1 MTNIQLICVPECKL
15 SENLLKNQSHGT
27 CFSQWNLH
35 SNIGLALHI
44 CFVLCDTL
52 LHGEHPLCAVHTS
65 TIMEKPFANH
75 TVDLRRVGRLT
86 LVGNSMGFVSK
97 RSTLSAVKCI
107 QMLKIGRFR
116 GEPTLLCLALWALHP
131 LNEVLAHLC
140 FLIASATI
148 CQHTGFSMGS
158 QHRIRGLL
166 SPLSLHVSPHRGTVL
181 LYLRQQCAARSR

>member
-1 MTNIQLICVPECKL
+1 MCSRMQAVGKS
-15 SENLLKNQSHGT
+15 SEKSIPRHVLQSMEPALKHWSRIAYLFCTLRHVA
-27 CFSQWNLH
+27 SWRA
-35 SNIGLALHI
+35 S
-44 CFVLCDTL
+44 VLRSPHFNDY
-52 LHGEHPLCAVHTS
+52 G
-65 TIMEKPFANH
+65 KPFANH

-140 FLIASATI
+140 FLIASATL
-148 CQHTGFSMGS
+148 CQHTGYSMG
-158 QHRIRGLL
+158 L
-166 SPLSLHVSPHRGTVL
+166 ST
-181 LYLRQQCAARSR
+181 